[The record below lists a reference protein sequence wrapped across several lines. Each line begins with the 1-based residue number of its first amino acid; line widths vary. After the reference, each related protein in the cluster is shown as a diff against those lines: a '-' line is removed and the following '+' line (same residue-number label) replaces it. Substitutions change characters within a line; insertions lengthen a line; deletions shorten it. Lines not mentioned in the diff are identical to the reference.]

1 MKRWLMDDSQQ
12 DFTDLDY
19 QDVISVMVD
28 PNSWEITLR
37 VGGSFYG
44 FNDIQ
49 GLRAMMAH
57 MDECATRIEQ
67 LASNLQPVK
76 EDDALKAVEWW
87 ESNVQETATWD
98 SIVECV
104 GHFRLENGRKV
115 DGQFLSTVELALQC
129 SLSKG
134 VTAPLA
140 SVESMESEL
149 VQLGSAAS
157 KRSEDTEARSF
168 LEWMEADAA
177 GLRRDLVGLLKAY
190 QVNKALG

>member
-1 MKRWLMDDSQQ
+1 MDDSQQ

-57 MDECATRIEQ
+57 MDECASRIEHM
-67 LASNLQPVK
+67 ASNLQPVK

-98 SIVECV
+98 SII
-104 GHFRLENGRKV
+104 
-115 DGQFLSTVELALQC
+115 
-129 SLSKG
+129 
-134 VTAPLA
+134 
-140 SVESMESEL
+140 
-149 VQLGSAAS
+149 
-157 KRSEDTEARSF
+157 
-168 LEWMEADAA
+168 
-177 GLRRDLVGLLKAY
+177 
-190 QVNKALG
+190 